1 MDRPP
6 PPPPAPLPPFG
17 HGGPTPGLAQLQ
29 NDFTRMNINHNPANI
44 AKPVV
49 NVPKIDVGFP
59 LNGRDRPP
67 VTYEG
72 FTFRKAEPEMFG
84 QTKNWAKAYKV
95 PMPVSHEALSEQ
107 VKKQQRKKS
116 VLDQYS
122 ELDTL
127 KQAQIDRLIEDKK
140 REEKDERFEW
150 KLAALKTETKDI
162 GRRSYET
169 TNMQVILARKLR
181 ASVVAM
187 PGNVVGKGQP
197 GQIVD
202 LNAPKTNTPK
212 GPISSKAGPDKGP
225 IIMQPGVGAQ
235 GGPKGPMNGFHGAMP
250 HWPEH
255 AGFGPPKGPQVPQTH
270 PDIVVMPD
278 PAGVKPE
285 KMPHMQH
292 GHPDISVVNDRPPT
306 RPGPAMGPGFPQHP
320 PHMMQPQQ
328 QQPAMGPG
336 FPQHPPHMMQPQQQ
350 QPARHQNANFQKPER
365 KQSLPKVVN
374 PKSHKRVE
382 KWLDP
387 SEDDETDFSES
398 MSDDDGISV
407 FTPDS
412 SLESD
417 SRRKRDIPRRGS
429 LHKHHHRHSR
439 DDGHRRPVLREHHRK
454 SYSDPSRSRESHY
467 HRDGY
472 DLYPEDSH
480 RHSRRPSISRR
491 ESIAYVSEPPRSS
504 LSRPLTYQYDHYD
517 DPRDMQEPIRPRLSR
532 PLTYHHDLY
541 DEHRDIMERAL
552 PIRESMP
559 AILDRRDI
567 DFVPPRRLS
576 TMPYA
581 PEPYA
586 DSGRERLN
594 QRLYQQEMERREYIE
609 QMRRPVG
616 VGYPRADRFGYPP
629 M

>member
-1 MDRPP
+1 MDRIPP
-6 PPPPAPLPPFG
+6 PPPPPFPPFG
-17 HGGPTPGLAQLQ
+17 HGGPAPGLVQLP
-29 NDFTRMNINHNPANI
+29 NDFTRMNINPNPANS

-49 NVPKIDVGFP
+49 SVPKFDGGFP
-59 LNGRDRPP
+59 INGRDRPP

-84 QTKNWAKAYKV
+84 QTKTWAKAYKV
-95 PMPVSHEALSEQ
+95 PMPVSHEALLEQ
-107 VKKQQRKKS
+107 VKKKQRKKS

-140 REEKDERFEW
+140 RQEKDPRFEW

-181 ASVVAM
+181 ASVISM
-187 PGNVVGKGQP
+187 PANGVGKGQP

-202 LNAPKTNTPK
+202 LNAPKINTLK
-212 GPISSKAGPDKGP
+212 DPISSRGAPEQGP
-225 IIMQPGVGAQ
+225 IIMQPPMGPQ
-235 GGPKGPMNGFHGAMP
+235 GGPKGAMNGNHGPPP

-255 AGFGPPKGPQVPQTH
+255 AGFKPPKGPQMQQGH

-278 PAGVKPE
+278 FAGVMPG
-285 KMPHMQH
+285 KMPHMQQ
-292 GHPDISVVNDRPPT
+292 GHPDVVVMNDRPPS
-306 RPGPAMGPGFPQHP
+306 RPGPAMGPGFPQNFP
-320 PHMMQPQQ
+320 PMMQPQQ
-328 QQPAMGPG
+328 QQPPRQ
-336 FPQHPPHMMQPQQQ
+336 QHPTL
-350 QPARHQNANFQKPER
+350 QKPER
-365 KQSLPKVVN
+365 KPSMPKVVN

-382 KWLDP
+382 KWLDT
-387 SEDDETDFSES
+387 SEDDDSDISES

-417 SRRKRDIPRRGS
+417 SRRKRDMPRRGS
-429 LHKHHHRHSR
+429 LHKHHRRHSR
-439 DDGHRRPVLREHHRK
+439 DDGHRRPVLREHHRQ
-454 SYSDPSRSRESHY
+454 SYSDPPQSRGSHY

-472 DLYPEDSH
+472 DLYTEESH
-480 RHSRRPSISRR
+480 RHSRRPSLSRR
-491 ESIAYVSEPPRSS
+491 ESIVYVSEPPRPS
-504 LSRPLTYQYDHYD
+504 LSRPLTYQYDHHD
-517 DPRDMQEPIRPRLSR
+517 DHRDMREPLRPRLPR
-532 PLTYHHDLY
+532 PLTYQY
-541 DEHRDIMERAL
+541 DHYDDHQDMLAPVL

-559 AILDRRDI
+559 RILDRRSI
-567 DFVPPRRLS
+567 DLVPPRRLS

-594 QRLYQQEMERREYIE
+594 QRLYQQEIERREYIE
-609 QMRRPVG
+609 QMRKPAVG
-616 VGYPRADRFGYPP
+616 IGYPRTDRFGYPSL
-629 M
+629 